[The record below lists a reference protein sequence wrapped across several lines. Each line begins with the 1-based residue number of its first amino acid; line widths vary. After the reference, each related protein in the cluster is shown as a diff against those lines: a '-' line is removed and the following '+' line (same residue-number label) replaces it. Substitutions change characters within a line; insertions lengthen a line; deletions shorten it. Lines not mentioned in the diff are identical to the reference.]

1 MNARHMGSTTRL
13 VDEAIQRLFILGR
26 VSFSSRMWSRAG
38 VDERELMELPIED
51 IPNQVAYKM
60 FLDRIVGRLE
70 FEHRLKTVK
79 GLKDSNIVVCNYLEN
94 THTLLFRGY
103 EPYTKRE
110 KATVLQEIQHYT
122 NLSHNIQ
129 HTMSNRAEFF
139 K

>member
-26 VSFSSRMWSRAG
+26 VSFGSKMWDSRG
-38 VDERELMELPIED
+38 VDERELMILPIED
-51 IPNQVAYKM
+51 IPNEVIYKM
-60 FLDRIVGRLE
+60 FLDRIIGRLE
-70 FEHRLKTVK
+70 FEHRLKTIK
-79 GLKDSNIVVCNYLEN
+79 GLQDSSIVICNYLEH

-122 NLSHNIQ
+122 NLSHVIQ
-129 HTMSNRAEFF
+129 HGLSKRAEFF